1 MPAAL
6 SSRLL
11 IFAALFSAGVVYI
24 AFLLYERP
32 GLGIGHFYYLSI
44 ALAALAGGASMGA
57 LAGLVATG
65 LYVSGVMINPHVPS
79 HELLTAGTITRGVT
93 YITIGALIGW
103 FAARNRSMMDEL
115 RVLAERDVL
124 TGLPNTRAFESAITR
139 RLAAGRTFALMLADM
154 DALRDFNR
162 DEGFTA
168 GNDALRR
175 LADRLAN
182 SLAPDD
188 DVARVG
194 SDEFAVLA
202 YVQNSDAAA
211 QLAVHLERMLADSD
225 GRAKATVGW
234 AVYPQEG
241 ENALALYRAA
251 NERLYARKV
260 MRSYLRPVP
269 EPADQAA
276 G

>member
-1 MPAAL
+1 MAAAF
-6 SSRLL
+6 SRRLL
-11 IFAALFSAGVVYI
+11 LSGACISSALTFT
-24 AFLLYERP
+24 AFDLYERP

-44 ALAALAGGASMGA
+44 ALAAMAGGAALGA
-57 LAGLVATG
+57 FAGLIATG
-65 LYVSGVMINPHVPS
+65 LYVAGVLINPHVPS

-93 YITIGALIGW
+93 YITIGALFGW
-103 FAARNRSMMDEL
+103 FAARNRSMLDEL
-115 RVLAERDVL
+115 RVLAERDIL

-139 RLAAGRTFALMLADM
+139 RLADKRKFALMLADM
-154 DALRDFNR
+154 DALKDFNR

-175 LADRLAN
+175 LADRLAK
-182 SLAPDD
+182 SLSPDD

-202 YVQNSDAAA
+202 RVQNSEAAA
-211 QLAVHLERMLADSD
+211 QLATHLERMLAD
-225 GRAKATVGW
+225 GRTKATVGW
-234 AVYPQEG
+234 ALYPQEG

-251 NERLYARKV
+251 SERLYARKV

-269 EPADQAA
+269 APADQAA
-276 G
+276 S

>member
-6 SSRLL
+6 SRRLL
-11 IFAALFSAGVVYI
+11 IFGALISSALIYV

-57 LAGLVATG
+57 FAGLVTTG
-65 LYVSGVMINPHVPS
+65 LYVSGVLINPLVPS
-79 HELLTAGTITRGVT
+79 RDLLTVGTITRGVT
-93 YITIGALIGW
+93 YVTIGALIGW

-139 RLAAGRTFALMLADM
+139 RLAAGTTFALMLADM
-154 DALRDFNR
+154 DALKDFNR
-162 DEGFTA
+162 EEGFTA

-175 LADRLAN
+175 LADRLAK
-182 SLAPDD
+182 SLSPGD

-202 YVQNSDAAA
+202 YVQSSDAAA
-211 QLAVHLERMLADSD
+211 QLAAHLERMLAD

-251 NERLYARKV
+251 NERLYSRKV

-269 EPADQAA
+269 EPVDQAA
-276 G
+276 S

>member
-6 SSRLL
+6 SRRLL
-11 IFAALFSAGVVYI
+11 LVAAFSSSGLIFG

-44 ALAALAGGASMGA
+44 ALAALAGGAAIGA
-57 LAGLVATG
+57 TAGLIATG
-65 LYVSGVMINPHVPS
+65 LYVAGVLINPHVPS
-79 HELLTAGTITRGVT
+79 HELLTTGTITRGFT
-93 YITIGALIGW
+93 YVTIGALMGW
-103 FAARNRSMMDEL
+103 FASRNRAMVDEL

-139 RLAAGRTFALMLADM
+139 RLASGRPFALLVADM
-154 DALRDFNR
+154 DALKDFNR

-175 LADRLAN
+175 LADRLAT
-182 SLAPDD
+182 SLGPDD
-188 DVARVG
+188 DIARVG
-194 SDEFAVLA
+194 SDEFAILA
-202 YVQNSDAAA
+202 SVNNSDGASR
-211 QLAVHLERMLADSD
+211 LATRLERMLAGD
-225 GRAKATVGW
+225 RAKATLGW
-234 AVYPQEG
+234 AVFPQEG
-241 ENALALYRAA
+241 DNALALYRAA
-251 NERLYARKV
+251 SERLYARKV

-269 EPADQAA
+269 EPVEAA